1 LRSYLSFEK
10 PIAEIEEKI
19 EELNALVITSEADAM
34 SVELTRLKEKAERS
48 LKEIYAKLDP
58 WQKCQVARHP
68 DRPRFGDYVA
78 ALVTDYAEL
87 CGDRRYGEDSAMR
100 GGLGKFMGR
109 PCVVLGHE
117 KGRTTQ
123 ERVRNNFGM
132 VRPEGYRKAV
142 RLMDLAE
149 RFKIPVVTFVD
160 TPGAD
165 PGIAAEERGQGEA
178 IAVST
183 ERCLTLGVPM
193 VAAIVGE
200 GASGGA
206 LAIAAGNHVLML
218 EHAIY
223 TVASPEAAAQI
234 VWRDAQRARDMAM
247 AMKITAED
255 LLGFKVI
262 EEIVPE
268 PPGGAHR
275 YPEKAIAIVGA
286 RIAEA
291 LDRLADLD
299 PAALRKQKRDRYFA
313 IGRME
318 TGAE

>member
-1 LRSYLSFEK
+1 
-10 PIAEIEEKI
+10 
-19 EELNALVITSEADAM
+19 
-34 SVELTRLKEKAERS
+34 
-48 LKEIYAKLDP
+48 
-58 WQKCQVARHP
+58 
-68 DRPRFGDYVA
+68 
-78 ALVTDYAEL
+78 
-87 CGDRRYGEDSAMR
+87 
-100 GGLGKFMGR
+100 
-109 PCVVLGHE
+109 
-117 KGRTTQ
+117 
-123 ERVRNNFGM
+123 M

-149 RFKIPVVTFVD
+149 RFKLPVVSFVD

-234 VWRDAQRARDMAM
+234 VWRDAQRAKDMAM
-247 AMKITAED
+247 AMRITAQD

-275 YPEKAIAIVGA
+275 HPEKAIAEVGA
-286 RIAEA
+286 RIAAA
-291 LDRLADLD
+291 LDALAPLD
-299 PAALRKQKRDRYFA
+299 AAALRRQKRERFYA

-318 TGAE
+318 AAAEA